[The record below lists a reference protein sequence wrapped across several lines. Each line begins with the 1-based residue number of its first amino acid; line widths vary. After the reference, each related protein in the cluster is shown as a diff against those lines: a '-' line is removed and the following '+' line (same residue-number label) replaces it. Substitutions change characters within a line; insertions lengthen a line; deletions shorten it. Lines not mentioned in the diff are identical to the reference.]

1 FDVANKLG
9 PDKLWAGISIVGK
22 GAHIP
27 PNVRIGRNVLIN
39 AAVEEEAF
47 AAFDGFV
54 PSGETV

>member
-1 FDVANKLG
+1 
-9 PDKLWAGISIVGK
+9 
-22 GAHIP
+22 
-27 PNVRIGRNVLIN
+27 VLIN